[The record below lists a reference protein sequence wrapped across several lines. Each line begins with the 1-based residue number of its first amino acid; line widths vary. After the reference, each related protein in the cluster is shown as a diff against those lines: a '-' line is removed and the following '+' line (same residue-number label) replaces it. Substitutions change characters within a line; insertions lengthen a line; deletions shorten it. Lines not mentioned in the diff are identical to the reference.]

1 MCAGRHSLSE
11 EISFLQDERKRVT
24 LYTESDQNKKSSEI
38 LHSLKCFSCKLNSV
52 DMKIYITISL
62 LALIIFASCS
72 KHVEEEVIAP
82 SAKTDL
88 LTAISSNWELYMYV
102 IATDKEYYYLTGPE
116 LTNHSLYK
124 LSFDRTGGYNA
135 SNPLWSGTYRFLGDS
150 THFIL
155 EPTARDQIDCTL
167 HIDNIS
173 NKKMQISSPWVQVNP
188 EKPGASDYER
198 FIAYQASTYL
208 SVHQIDISN
217 IKSVKLQLRYVVE

>member
-1 MCAGRHSLSE
+1 
-11 EISFLQDERKRVT
+11 
-24 LYTESDQNKKSSEI
+24 
-38 LHSLKCFSCKLNSV
+38 
-52 DMKIYITISL
+52 MKIYITISL
-62 LALIIFASCS
+62 LASIIFTSCS
-72 KHVEEEVIAP
+72 KHIEEEVIAA

-88 LTAISSNWELYMYV
+88 LTTISSNWELYMYV
-102 IATDKEYYYLTGPE
+102 IATDNGYYYFTGSV

-124 LSFDRTGGYNA
+124 LRFDRTGGYNA
-135 SNPLWSGTYRFLGDS
+135 SNILWSGTYRFLGDS

-155 EPTARDQIDCTL
+155 EPTDRNQVDCTL

-173 NKKMQISSPWVQVNP
+173 NKKMQISSPWVEVNP

-208 SVHQIDISN
+208 TVHQIDISN